1 MTGFLQHRNIFLLL
15 FLFAAGSSFAQQA
28 TTIKATVDKDK
39 IIIGEQFVLTI
50 EASIPENEPIRFI
63 NFDSIPHFEFIGT
76 PKNDT
81 INKGG
86 NTIIRRQIQTTSFDS
101 GRWVIPPYVMSDGI
115 QSDSIII
122 DVSFSEFDSTQPYHD
137 VKQVEDVEEEKE
149 QNKTWWIAVGLT
161 LLFLLII
168 IYLLSKKKKTPAPV
182 VNKPLLSPFETAM
195 QALQQLQAN
204 QTNTKDFYTGLSN
217 ILRDYLDSRLNLNTN
232 QQTTNQLLQTISAY
246 LLPETSFNNVKQS
259 LLLGDFVKFAKF
271 TPQASE
277 NEFSI
282 EAISTT
288 IQQIEAMQ
296 KQQETMASSN
306 KNPNN

>member
-15 FLFAAGSSFAQQA
+15 FLFTAGSSFAQQA

-63 NFDSIPHFEFIGT
+63 NFDSIPHFEFIGN

-101 GRWVIPPYVMSDGI
+101 GQWVIPPYVMSDGI

-149 QNKTWWIAVGLT
+149 QDKTWWIAVGAT
-161 LLFLLII
+161 LLFLIVI
-168 IYLLSKKKKTPAPV
+168 IYLLSKKKKTAAPV
-182 VNKPLLSPFETAM
+182 ANKPLLSPFETAM
-195 QALQQLQAN
+195 QAFQQLQTN
-204 QTNTKDFYTGLSN
+204 QTDNKVFHTGLSN
-217 ILRDYLDSRLNLNTN
+217 ILRDYLDSRLALNTN

-246 LLPETSFNNVKQS
+246 LLPETTFNNVKQS

-277 NEFSI
+277 NEFSV
-282 EAISTT
+282 EAITTT

-306 KNPNN
+306 KTPNS